1 MVPAR
6 TLLTLRD
13 PFLPPFLGPCCLQ
26 GWTAPPRDISLRNP
40 PFSSPREQQHGQP
53 RTNEVNA
60 TGSREDERGR
70 ERRLEVRRGEGVLQ
84 GRGEWEFEK
93 GRKERDK
100 RALAATF
107 LACTVSRVS
116 PKELH
121 FLTCSALVF
130 PLSLCKP
137 SIPSISRSREEFFQ
151 PYTFPCIRF
160 SVEPFPFRF
169 QR

>member
-70 ERRLEVRRGEGVLQ
+70 ERRLEVRRGERVLQ

-151 PYTFPCIRF
+151 PYTFRF